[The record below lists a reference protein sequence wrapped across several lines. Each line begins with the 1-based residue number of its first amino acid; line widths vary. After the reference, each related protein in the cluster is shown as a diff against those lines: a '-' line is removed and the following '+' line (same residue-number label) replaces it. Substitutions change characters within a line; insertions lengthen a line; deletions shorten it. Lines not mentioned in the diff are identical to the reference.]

1 MYKPGHASHFSTST
15 NNIQGMI
22 EVGIVWKAG
31 CITIIIIII
40 PVIKP
45 APLIVRKEDELPDFP
60 RKTTNGLATEL

>member
-1 MYKPGHASHFSTST
+1 
-15 NNIQGMI
+15 MI

-60 RKTTNGLATEL
+60 RKTTNGPATEL